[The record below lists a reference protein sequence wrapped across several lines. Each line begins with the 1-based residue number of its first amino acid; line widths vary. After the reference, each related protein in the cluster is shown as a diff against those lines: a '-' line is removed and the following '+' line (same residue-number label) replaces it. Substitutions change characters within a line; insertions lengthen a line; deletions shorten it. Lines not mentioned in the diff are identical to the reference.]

1 MKKYKCLVCG
11 HIQDNNEKCELCGV
25 EGADKFEEIVITD
38 GELVWAQEHELG
50 VAKGVDPKIYE
61 GLLSCFNAEV
71 TEVGMYLAMARV
83 AYREG
88 YPEIAEVLRQI
99 AWEEA
104 EHAAKFEELAQD
116 KIFGTTKENLDK
128 MIHGENGACEL
139 RYQIASEAKKQNLD
153 AIHDAVHEI
162 SKDEARHGRALQGM
176 LNRYFK

>member
-25 EGADKFEEIVITD
+25 EGSDKFVEVEIND
-38 GELVWAQEHELG
+38 ELVWAAEHELG
-50 VAKGVDPKIYE
+50 VAKGVDPEIYE

-88 YPEIAEVLRQI
+88 YPEIGEVLREI

-116 KIFGTTKENLDK
+116 KIFASTKENLNK
-128 MIHGENGACEL
+128 MIHGENGASEL
-139 RYQIASEAKKQNLD
+139 RLKIATEAKKQNLD

-162 SKDEARHGRALQGM
+162 AKDESRHGKSLQGM